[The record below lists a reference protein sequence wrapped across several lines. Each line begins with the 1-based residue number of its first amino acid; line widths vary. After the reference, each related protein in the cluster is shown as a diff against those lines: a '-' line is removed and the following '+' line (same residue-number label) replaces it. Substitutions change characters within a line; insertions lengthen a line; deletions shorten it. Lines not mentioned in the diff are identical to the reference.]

1 MRRRGVWECGHR
13 FHQILI
19 FLFLLSLSPS
29 LNFPYF
35 PYFSQFLSI
44 LLPFLVYPYLRYGQT
59 GSGKTHTMVGRTN
72 DPAGVEQ
79 GLLPRTFREIFAIQS
94 RDCATYTFE
103 TTIQVAELC
112 VGRVALEG
120 G

>member
-35 PYFSQFLSI
+35 PYFSQF

-120 G
+120 F